1 MQDNGSRKAII
12 YAAKSSPDERGSIP
26 DQLKKCHKLAEAE
39 GYEVVEEYSEE
50 NGDRGRAKTPG
61 GGVS

>member
-26 DQLKKCHKLAEAE
+26 DQLKECRELAEAE
-39 GYEVVEEYSEE
+39 GYEVVGEYSEE
-50 NGDRGRAKTPG
+50 NVSAPG
-61 GGVS
+61 GQQEIES